1 MMSQEFD
8 HIPLNAQIVA
18 RYGTKSVY
26 RLRDGSLLTFDEETK
41 QTFFGQFKYDGESDD
56 RHNGDWA
63 DRRVMDYLYNKKA
76 SAKPKNKDIASKQS
90 PRKPSGE
97 QSDAGDDPRSK
108 FLSLLP
114 KEFTDWAKNYKSG
127 DALPH
132 FPPGFAPLSL
142 CTGMERSEVSDANE
156 GITTERL
163 VGTVL
168 GAMGLPQKNPFAEQK
183 KNKNDIRKKGL
194 LGREVRDMGENIQDA
209 ILSARGLWR
218 DKLNKIR
225 CGPGTAAANRF
236 TDAFGTGCDIPG
248 PVDEAASSARR
259 TAGRASEAAGDAA
272 RSARSAGDFAG
283 ETRGRA
289 ESARERAESA
299 RERTDAP
306 RPSTR
311 DWLKESRPASG
322 YATAKVT
329 LDDPNRDY
337 DPYEPV
343 ASMRS
348 DASGRASARFR
359 ERITVSLANR
369 NERKQRAK
377 QKKREAEQ
385 ARESFRTFAEEYS
398 MRYEE
403 EFGVLPPQEKI
414 FTEWA
419 RSLGIDVPNDG
430 GVFALESNNWAE
442 QYVGDFPLPG
452 RGGRPTETT
461 QSRYEAMIDEVFNDD
476 RLGMPI
482 DARAQEKLRE
492 TIRENLNETVTQLIW
507 QMRGNGGSA
516 DPENPEH
523 GTRIAASVPGY
534 LRIGKESDGP
544 NSQDLIYTSVNSFF
558 GRGPQGGEAPS
569 GFGPEGLGGRGLSAL
584 SMQPKEGGVPGFVA
598 DGMAAQGRSG
608 SGMPFHYSISLNPQ
622 LLAGKARLR
631 QEMESMGSDHLGMDL
646 DKDGDAFLAHT
657 ASHELS
663 HVDDFAW
670 RLGQKLGYDNE
681 QEWKNRLAD
690 QLRPGGRGAID
701 LRADAKEGTFLRR
714 QIDQLDLLLGNERA
728 TEIDKQEAMWQFYM
742 NNVRFDGNVAAE
754 YVRWMRS
761 NGFSKATAQ
770 VKLEEIMQELER
782 RGYSE
787 DAGVPQLDFW
797 RDMVDTPTGVF
808 DPATG
813 EFRGYSIG
821 NIATNEAG
829 DGPMAPDGGARLENA
844 ASSLLMSF
852 VGGMYGT
859 SSDWEFM
866 AELRTRLATP
876 GALADIRAFLADSER
891 NIYGLTE
898 SQFMGFLAKVVG
910 KDEVMRLRGMGPRR
924 GGGVGAVGSRRFT
937 EARTPDDMSLGVD

>member
-1 MMSQEFD
+1 MSQEFD

-18 RYGTKSVY
+18 KYGTKSVY

-97 QSDAGDDPRSK
+97 QSEEDDDPRSK

-168 GAMGLPQKNPFAEQK
+168 EAMGLPQKNPFAEQK

-194 LGREVRDMGENIQDA
+194 LGREIRDMGENIQDA

-272 RSARSAGDFAG
+272 RSARSVGDSADKA
-283 ETRGRA
+283 RGRA
-289 ESARERAESA
+289 ENARERA
-299 RERTDAP
+299 DAP

-329 LDDPNRDY
+329 LDDPNQDY

-348 DASGRASARFR
+348 DTAGRASERFID
-359 ERITVSLANR
+359 RITVSLANR

-377 QKKREAEQ
+377 QKKREAEE

-403 EFGVLPPQEKI
+403 EFGELPPQEKI

-430 GVFALESNNWAE
+430 GVFALESNNWAQ
-442 QYVGDFPLPG
+442 QYIGDFPSG
-452 RGGRPTETT
+452 RGEPVATN
-461 QSRYEAMIDEVFNDD
+461 QSRYEAMIDEVLDDD
-476 RLGMPI
+476 RLVGFVN
-482 DARAQEKLRE
+482 QRE
-492 TIRENLNETVTQLIW
+492 LDKTRQVVKENLDNMITQLIW

-516 DPENPEH
+516 DPDNPEH

-534 LRIGKESDGP
+534 LRIGRESDGP
-544 NSQDLIYTSVNSFF
+544 NSEDLIYTSVNSFF
-558 GRGPQGGEAPS
+558 GAGPRNGNAPS

-584 SMQPKEGGVPGFVA
+584 TEQPKENGMPDFVA
-598 DGMAAQGRSG
+598 DGLAAQGRSG
-608 SGMPFHYSISLNPQ
+608 SGMPFHYSISLNPL
-622 LLAGKARLR
+622 LLAGKAKLR
-631 QEMESMGSDHLGMDL
+631 KTMDDMGSDHLGMDL

-714 QIDQLDLLLGNERA
+714 QIDQLDLILSNERA
-728 TEIDKQEAMWQFYM
+728 TEIDKQDAMWQFYM
-742 NNVRFDGNVAAE
+742 KNVRFDGNVAAE

-761 NGFSKATAQ
+761 SGISKSGAQ
-770 VKLEEIMQELER
+770 AKLEEIMEELEK

-787 DAGVPQLDFW
+787 EEGVPQLDFW

-813 EFRGYSIG
+813 TFTGYMPG
-821 NIATNEAG
+821 NVGTDETG
-829 DGPMAPDGGARLENA
+829 EGPIAPDGGARLENA

-924 GGGVGAVGSRRFT
+924 GARAGAVGSRRFT
-937 EARTPDDMSLGVD
+937 ETATPDDMALSVD